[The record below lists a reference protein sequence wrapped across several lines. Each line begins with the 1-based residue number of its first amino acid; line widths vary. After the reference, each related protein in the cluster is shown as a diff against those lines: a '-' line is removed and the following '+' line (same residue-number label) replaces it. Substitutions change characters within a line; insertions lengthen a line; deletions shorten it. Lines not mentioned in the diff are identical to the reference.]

1 MWETMNPNLP
11 LFVHSNSDFQSFPDC
26 SNLSLRGFRAGTFF
40 GAASVDW
47 VWPMSYSC
55 EETGEGDTMSTLTTQ
70 PFDPAAYLDDAES
83 LAAYMSEALATEDP
97 AFIADALGVV
107 ARARG
112 MSEIARQSG
121 LSRESLYRALSPDG
135 NPEFNTILRVVRSMG
150 LRLSTTP
157 IKERKIA

>member
-1 MWETMNPNLP
+1 
-11 LFVHSNSDFQSFPDC
+11 
-26 SNLSLRGFRAGTFF
+26 
-40 GAASVDW
+40 
-47 VWPMSYSC
+47 
-55 EETGEGDTMSTLTTQ
+55 MSTLKTQ

-112 MSEIARQSG
+112 MSEIARESG

-157 IKERKIA
+157 IEERKIA